1 MCGGVLWL
9 SSSGLALLL
18 RSENLALNIRK
29 MVGLGLAPFIARF
42 LLGVESCCRSLVS
55 FSPVSMA
62 AEPAVSS
69 SRQSLA

>member
-42 LLGVESCCRSLVS
+42 LLGVESCDLL
-55 FSPVSMA
+55 FGQLFPG
-62 AEPAVSS
+62 E
-69 SRQSLA
+69 QSGCP

>member
-42 LLGVESCCRSLVS
+42 LPVGESCHLFFCQLFPGQHS
-55 FSPVSMA
+55 
-62 AEPAVSS
+62 
-69 SRQSLA
+69 